1 VHNRGYGK
9 RQRGLWTTIQP
20 LINLFDTEQG
30 ITVKTIAV
38 VGLGYVGLPLAVAF
52 GKKGKTIGFDLDES
66 KLANYRLGIDPSGEV
81 EPEDLQACTGLEFTS
96 NPGKLSEAEV
106 IIVAVPTPIDH
117 ANRPDLRILESACK
131 MIGANMSPNCIVVFE
146 STVYPG
152 CTEEVCVPIL
162 ESVSGMQWAGNPE
175 RTHQEA
181 DATETNT
188 RQTNG
193 FYIGY
198 SPERINPGDKE
209 RRLETI
215 VKVTSGDTPDTLEQV
230 ARVYEMV
237 ITAGVYRAS
246 SIKVAEAAKVIENTQ
261 RDLNIALMNELSLI
275 FHKLGIDTL
284 DVLEAAGTKWNFLPF
299 RPGLVG
305 GHCIGV
311 DPYYLTYKA
320 EAEGHHP
327 QVILAGRKTNDN
339 MGKYIAEQ
347 TIKQLVKRGHPINGA
362 NVVVL
367 GLTFK
372 EDCPDLRNS
381 KVEDILAELKEY
393 QCNITVHDPMA
404 DPEEAL
410 EEYGVTLTP
419 WGELK
424 NAAAV
429 ILAVAHSDY
438 RELQPSD
445 ISNIMAEN
453 SVIMDVKS
461 ILDRTRYDQ
470 EKIDIWR
477 L

>member
-1 VHNRGYGK
+1 M
-9 RQRGLWTTIQP
+9 
-20 LINLFDTEQG
+20 
-30 ITVKTIAV
+30 KTIAV

-52 GKKGKTIGFDLDES
+52 GKKGPTIGFDLDEK
-66 KLANYRLGIDPSGEV
+66 KLAHYRQGIDPSGEV
-81 EPEDLQACTGLEFTS
+81 EPEGLKAATGLQFTS
-96 NPGKLSEAEV
+96 DPIKLSNADV
-106 IIVAVPTPIDH
+106 IIVAVPTPIDKAH
-117 ANRPDLRILESACK
+117 RPDLRALEGACK
-131 MIGANMSPNCIVVFE
+131 TIAANLSPNTIVVFE

-162 ESVSGMQWAGNPE
+162 ESISGMPWAGNPE
-175 RTHQEA
+175 KT
-181 DATETNT
+181 DTTT
-188 RQTNG
+188 G

-215 VKVTSGDTPDTLEQV
+215 VKVVSGDTPDILEQV
-230 ARVYEMV
+230 ANVYENI
-237 ITAGVYRAS
+237 ITAGVYRAT

-275 FHKLGIDTL
+275 FHKLDIDTL
-284 DVLEAAGTKWNFLPF
+284 DVLETAGTKWNFLPF

-320 EAEGHHP
+320 EAEGYHP
-327 QVILAGRKTNDN
+327 EVILAGRKTNDG

-347 TIKQLVKRGHPINGA
+347 TIKQLVKRGHAVNGA

-381 KVEDILAELKEY
+381 KVEDIITELREY
-393 QCNITVHDPMA
+393 QCNVIVHDPMA
-404 DPEEAL
+404 DPEEAV

-419 WGELK
+419 WAKLE
-424 NAAAV
+424 NASAV
-429 ILAVAHSDY
+429 ILAVAHNHY
-438 RELQPSD
+438 RQLQPSELQK
-445 ISNIMAEN
+445 IMAN
-453 SVIMDVKS
+453 DSVLIDVKS
-461 ILDRTRYDQ
+461 LLDRDAFANS
-470 EKIDIWR
+470 KADIWR